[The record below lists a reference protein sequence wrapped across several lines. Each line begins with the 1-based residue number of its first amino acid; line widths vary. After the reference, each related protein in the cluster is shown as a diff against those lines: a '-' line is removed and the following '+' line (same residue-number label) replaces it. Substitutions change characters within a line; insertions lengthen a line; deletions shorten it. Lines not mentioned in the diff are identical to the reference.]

1 MTIEEARELMHQW
14 ISNPALR
21 VHMECVAAC
30 MGAYAQTTEPGQ
42 VERWRICGLL
52 HDMDWEKHPT
62 REAHPFVAVKFLRER
77 KGFTW
82 GKHRDTLRRDCERAR
97 LADRLDALRS

>member
-1 MTIEEARELMHQW
+1 MRLRVLYGELMESET
-14 ISNPALR
+14 IS
-21 VHMECVAAC
+21 
-30 MGAYAQTTEPGQ
+30 
-42 VERWRICGLL
+42 
-52 HDMDWEKHPT
+52 
-62 REAHPFVAVKFLRER
+62 FRER